1 MSLIVRIKEC
11 FRNNE
16 ELNMY
21 NRNYEEK
28 MCKKYGECNTISS
41 DIKLLIIAD
50 THGTLREEEF
60 SLFMKDNKEYD
71 ACFLL
76 GDHYDKDINIIVNY
90 VDKNK
95 LYGILGNHDYN
106 YLENYNIPNINSK
119 IININGVK
127 ILGMEGSFRYKNAKF
142 PSFEQR
148 ESIDFFYNKEQ
159 VDILI
164 SHDTKFN
171 LDKCNRDP
179 AHQGLIGITN
189 FLYEKK
195 IPIHIHGHIHEN
207 YELEMLNKTKEY
219 SVFGYKIVHI
229 KNTALFKKL

>member
-1 MSLIVRIKEC
+1 MTLFDKLRTL
-11 FRNNE
+11 FQE

-28 MCKKYGECNTISS
+28 LLKKYGIANNINN

-50 THGTLREEEF
+50 THGTLNEEKF
-60 SLFMKDNKEYD
+60 SSFMNDVLEYD
-71 ACFLL
+71 ACIMV
-76 GDHYDKDINIIVNY
+76 GDHYDKDINIILKY
-90 VDKNK
+90 IDKNK

-106 YLENYNIPNINSK
+106 YLDNYGITNINGK
-119 IININGVK
+119 VININGVK
-127 ILGMEGSFRYKNAKF
+127 ILGMEGCFRYKPVKF
-142 PSFEQR
+142 PSFSQE
-148 ESIDFFYNKEQ
+148 ESIDFFLNKES

-189 FLYEKK
+189 YLYENKV
-195 IPIHIHGHIHEN
+195 PIHIHGHIHEN

-219 SVFGYKIVHI
+219 SVFGYKII
-229 KNTALFKKL
+229 NIRRTY